1 MDTHWQL
8 PLVLRLEWRITA
20 LGMNAALAGLLVMLA
35 SAFGLLEMDGFWL
48 LWPVATGLMCCLTW
62 RRMGRELAP
71 LFWRI

>member
-35 SAFGLLEMDGFWL
+35 
-48 LWPVATGLMCCLTW
+48 
-62 RRMGRELAP
+62 RRSGCWGWTASGCSGPSQRA
-71 LFWRI
+71 